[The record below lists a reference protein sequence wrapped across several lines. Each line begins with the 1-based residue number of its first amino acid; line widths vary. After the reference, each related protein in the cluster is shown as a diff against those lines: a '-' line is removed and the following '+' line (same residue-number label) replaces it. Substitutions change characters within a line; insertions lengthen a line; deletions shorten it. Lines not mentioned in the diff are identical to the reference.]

1 MARSCGS
8 FSGFN
13 RGSYLVKSAFARAWR
28 AIIVCLGLAALLG
41 PGRAGAFGEA
51 SRALAQSAE
60 HHAGV
65 VIQYADGSVQ
75 TYCVPFAGDSI
86 DGLSLLLKTGLDV
99 QYEAYGMGGLVCK
112 IGHDGCDYP
121 GQPCVCQSYGPGGV
135 YWSYHHLKNGK
146 WQSSPTGASSY
157 QVRDGDVDGWAWT
170 DGKPPS
176 KVVSLSTICGQSTAP
191 AITPSRTATPRPRAT
206 STRRPST
213 APSATYAPRPTEIPA
228 APPSA
233 SAAAAPGAF
242 TLTGTP
248 TSTATMTGTASPTA
262 STTLTG
268 TPPPSPAVLDTPT
281 TIAPGPTPALPPGGQ
296 QPSDDGAARARVIA
310 VIVGLGSAGAFIA
323 WRLIAAASHGSRGG
337 KG

>member
-1 MARSCGS
+1 MACSCRS
-8 FSGFN
+8 FSAFN
-13 RGSYLVKSAFARAWR
+13 RGSFLVKLAFARAWR
-28 AIIVCLGLAALLG
+28 AIILCLGLAAWLG
-41 PGRAGAFGEA
+41 PGRAGAFGGA
-51 SRALAQSAE
+51 PRALAQSAE

-65 VIQYADGSVQ
+65 VVQYADGSVQ
-75 TYCVPFAGDSI
+75 TYCVPFTGDSI

-157 QVRDGDVDGWAWT
+157 QVHDGDVDGWAWT
-170 DGKPPS
+170 DGKPPT
-176 KVVSLSTICGQSTAP
+176 KVISFSSICGQSTALTV
-191 AITPSRTATPRPRAT
+191 TPTLTTTPRPRAT

-213 APSATYAPRPTEIPA
+213 TPTATRTPRLTETPA
-228 APPSA
+228 APHSA
-233 SAAAAPGAF
+233 SPAAAPGAS

-248 TSTATMTGTASPTA
+248 TSTASPTA
-262 STTLTG
+262 SATQTRTG
-268 TPPPSPAVLDTPT
+268 TPAPSPTVLDTPT

-310 VIVGLGSAGAFIA
+310 IIVGLGSAGAFIT
-323 WRLIAAASHGSRGG
+323 WRLIAAASHGSHGARR
-337 KG
+337 